1 MELLGLEWVGNTT
14 RQLTTPKDSPRLV
27 AKETVWCPSTYSSLQ
42 ILIFYIHQIF
52 NILYFRQFNL
62 SSSPK
67 CPKIAQKFTQ
77 NCQTGVNAGGSLKA
91 GHRAN

>member
-42 ILIFYIHQIF
+42 ILIFQIHQIF

-62 SSSPK
+62 SFQKKISLHQNAQKSPK
-67 CPKIAQKFTQ
+67 NLHKTAKQGLMQ
-77 NCQTGVNAGGSLKA
+77 GV
-91 GHRAN
+91 H